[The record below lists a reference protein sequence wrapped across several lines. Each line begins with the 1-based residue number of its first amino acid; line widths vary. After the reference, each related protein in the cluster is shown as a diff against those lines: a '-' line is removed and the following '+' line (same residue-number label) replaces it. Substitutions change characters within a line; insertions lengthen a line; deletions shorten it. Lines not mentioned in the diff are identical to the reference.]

1 MDIFKKNKRKLIMSH
16 IKSKNTKP
24 EIYIGTLIH
33 KMGFRFKKHVKSL
46 PGNPDIVLSKYRKV
60 IFVNGCFWHGHKNCI
75 KSTLPTSN
83 KNFWG
88 KKLNMNILRDKKN
101 IRLLKKQNWQT
112 MVIWQCQLKNRNNM
126 RLIDKLKIFL
136 YER

>member
-1 MDIFKKNKRKLIMSH
+1 MSH